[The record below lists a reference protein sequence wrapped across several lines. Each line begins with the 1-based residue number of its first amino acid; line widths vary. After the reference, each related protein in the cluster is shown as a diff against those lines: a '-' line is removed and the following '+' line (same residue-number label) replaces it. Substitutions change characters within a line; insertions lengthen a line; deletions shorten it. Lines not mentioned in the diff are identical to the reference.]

1 LNICG
6 ANFWHALALAYHKT
20 GRRELARRA
29 ARRALEAARTRQ
41 EREMAEAALALTGR
55 EPAWVELPG
64 RPQVTTPETW
74 FRKKGDHRAEG
85 ILERIDCVG
94 TSARFH
100 VRTAE
105 GPLALWVDN
114 PGAVLLQNASSLTF
128 KFSCGEQAP
137 RTVAIEY
144 IARPDAEK
152 QTAGIVTA
160 IKFR

>member
-1 LNICG
+1 
-6 ANFWHALALAYHKT
+6 
-20 GRRELARRA
+20 
-29 ARRALEAARTRQ
+29 
-41 EREMAEAALALTGR
+41 MAEAALALTGR